1 MKCIHLNDEK
11 IILYIIIFKNDN
23 MKALLKTDYEF
34 EKVSQI
40 LENNYPEILNLFK
53 VMIIPSNMMNL
64 MHL

>member
-1 MKCIHLNDEK
+1 
-11 IILYIIIFKNDN
+11 